1 MRRYLTLIIGI
12 VIAALGI
19 LALTT
24 LFTMPQTQQGI
35 VLRLGNPI
43 RSITEPGLKV
53 KLPFIDTVTYYE
65 KRVLNLDPPVERII
79 LSDQKP
85 LLVDSYARYQIKEAL
100 RFFNTVRTERE
111 LRVRLGTIV
120 NASIRNVLG
129 NHNLASVLSE
139 ERADIMRQIQE
150 RVNTQAQRFGIAIV
164 DVRLRRADLPQ
175 QASESV
181 YDRMRSER
189 VREAKEFRAQG
200 FEQAQ
205 RIKAGADR
213 ESTVIRAEAERE
225 AEILRFPREPTWYCR
240 RTASSSISSARR
252 ATRQSRR
259 TASEVT
265 AGFRRGGTDG
275 RTGPPDERSAD
286 RAGLGLGDR
295 GSGLGGL
302 CRPPG
307 RPAGQFGGGSARG
320 ASDRRA
326 DYRCARALGGLAD
339 PRLSPCAYA

>member
-1 MRRYLTLIIGI
+1 MTLIIGI
-12 VIAALGI
+12 VVAALGI

-24 LFTMPQTQQGI
+24 LFTMHQTRQGI
-35 VLRLGNPI
+35 VLRLGNPV
-43 RSITEPGLKV
+43 RTVTDPGLKM
-53 KLPFIDTVTYYE
+53 KIPFIETVAFYE

-85 LLVDSYARYQIKEAL
+85 LLVDSYARYQITDPL
-100 RFFNTVRTERE
+100 RFFQTVRTERE

-139 ERADIMRQIQE
+139 ERAEIMRQIQE
-150 RVNTQAQRFGIAIV
+150 RVNIQAKRFGISIV

-200 FEQAQ
+200 FEIAQ

-213 ESTVIRAEAERE
+213 EATVIRAEAERE
-225 AEILRFPREPTWYCR
+225 AEILRGEGEGA
-240 RTASSSISSARR
+240 RTRILNDAFGQDTDFFGFYRSMQAYER
-252 ATRQSRR
+252 ALSKGTYMVLSPD
-259 TASEVT
+259 SE
-265 AGFRRGGTDG
+265 FFSYFGTTG
-275 RTGPPDERSAD
+275 SPSGPPDGE
-286 RAGLGLGDR
+286 
-295 GSGLGGL
+295 
-302 CRPPG
+302 
-307 RPAGQFGGGSARG
+307 
-320 ASDRRA
+320 
-326 DYRCARALGGLAD
+326 
-339 PRLSPCAYA
+339 

>member
-1 MRRYLTLIIGI
+1 MRRYTTLIIGI
-12 VIAALGI
+12 LVVALGI

-24 LFTMPQTQQGI
+24 LFTMHQTQQGI
-35 VLRLGNPI
+35 VLRLGNPV
-43 RSITEPGLKV
+43 RTVTDPGLKM
-53 KLPFIDTVTYYE
+53 KIPFIETVAFYE

-85 LLVDSYARYQIKEAL
+85 LLVDSYARYQITDPL
-100 RFFNTVRTERE
+100 RFFQTVRTERE

-139 ERADIMRQIQE
+139 ERAEIMRQIQE
-150 RVNTQAQRFGIAIV
+150 RVNIQAKRFGISIV

-200 FEQAQ
+200 FEIAQ

-213 ESTVIRAEAERE
+213 EATVIRAEAERE
-225 AEILRFPREPTWYCR
+225 AEILRGEGEGA
-240 RTASSSISSARR
+240 RTRILNDAFGQD
-252 ATRQSRR
+252 TDFF
-259 TASEVT
+259 
-265 AGFRRGGTDG
+265 GFY
-275 RTGPPDERSAD
+275 RSMQA
-286 RAGLGLGDR
+286 
-295 GSGLGGL
+295 
-302 CRPPG
+302 
-307 RPAGQFGGGSARG
+307 
-320 ASDRRA
+320 
-326 DYRCARALGGLAD
+326 YERALSKGTYMVL
-339 PRLSPCAYA
+339 

>member
-1 MRRYLTLIIGI
+1 MRRYTTLIIGI
-12 VIAALGI
+12 LVVALGI

-24 LFTMPQTQQGI
+24 LFTMHQTQQGI
-35 VLRLGNPI
+35 VLRLGNPV
-43 RSITEPGLKV
+43 RTITDPGLKL
-53 KLPFIDTVTYYE
+53 KIPFIETVAFYE

-85 LLVDSYARYQIKEAL
+85 LLVDSYARYQITDPLK
-100 RFFNTVRTERE
+100 FFQTVRTERE

-139 ERADIMRQIQE
+139 ERAEIMRQIQE
-150 RVNTQAQRFGIAIV
+150 RVNIQAKRFGISIV

-200 FEQAQ
+200 FEIAQ

-213 ESTVIRAEAERE
+213 EATVIRAEAERE
-225 AEILRFPREPTWYCR
+225 AEILRGEGEGA
-240 RTASSSISSARR
+240 RTRILNDAYGQDTDFFGFYRSMQAYER
-252 ATRQSRR
+252 ALSKGTYMVLSPD
-259 TASEVT
+259 SE
-265 AGFRRGGTDG
+265 FFSYFGTTG
-275 RTGPPDERSAD
+275 SPSGPPDGE
-286 RAGLGLGDR
+286 
-295 GSGLGGL
+295 
-302 CRPPG
+302 
-307 RPAGQFGGGSARG
+307 
-320 ASDRRA
+320 
-326 DYRCARALGGLAD
+326 
-339 PRLSPCAYA
+339 

>member
-1 MRRYLTLIIGI
+1 MRRYTTLIIGI
-12 VIAALGI
+12 VVVALGI

-24 LFTMPQTQQGI
+24 LFTMHQTQQGI
-35 VLRLGNPI
+35 VLRLGNPV
-43 RSITEPGLKV
+43 RTVTDPGLKL
-53 KLPFIDTVTYYE
+53 KIPFIETVLFYE

-85 LLVDSYARYQIKEAL
+85 LLVDSYARYQIKDPL
-100 RFFNTVRTERE
+100 RFYQTVRTERE

-139 ERADIMRQIQE
+139 ERAEIMRQIQE
-150 RVNTQAQRFGIAIV
+150 RVNIQAKRFGISIV

-200 FEQAQ
+200 FEIAQ

-213 ESTVIRAEAERE
+213 EATVIRAEAERE
-225 AEILRFPREPTWYCR
+225 AEILRGEGEGK
-240 RTASSSISSARR
+240 RTRILNAAYGQDTDFFGFYRSMQAYER
-252 ATRQSRR
+252 ALSKGTYMVLSPDSEFFSYFG
-259 TASEVT
+259 TATSPP
-265 AGFRRGGTDG
+265 
-275 RTGPPDERSAD
+275 GPPKGE
-286 RAGLGLGDR
+286 
-295 GSGLGGL
+295 
-302 CRPPG
+302 
-307 RPAGQFGGGSARG
+307 
-320 ASDRRA
+320 
-326 DYRCARALGGLAD
+326 
-339 PRLSPCAYA
+339 

>member
-1 MRRYLTLIIGI
+1 MRRYMTLIIGI
-12 VIAALGI
+12 VVAVLGI

-24 LFTMPQTQQGI
+24 LFTMHQTRQGI
-35 VLRLGNPI
+35 VLRLGNPV
-43 RSITEPGLKV
+43 RTVTEPGLKL
-53 KLPFIDTVTYYE
+53 KIPFIETVAFYE

-85 LLVDSYARYQIKEAL
+85 LLVDSYARYQIKDPL
-100 RFFNTVRTERE
+100 KFYQTVRTERE

-120 NASIRNVLG
+120 NASIRNELG
-129 NHNLASVLSE
+129 NHNLSSVLSE

-213 ESTVIRAEAERE
+213 EATVIRAEAERE
-225 AEILRFPREPTWYCR
+225 AEILRGEGEGE
-240 RTASSSISSARR
+240 RTRILNDAYGQDPEFFSFYRSMQAYERSLSKGTYMVLSPNSEFFNFFG
-252 ATRQSRR
+252 TT
-259 TASEVT
+259 TAPAV
-265 AGFRRGGTDG
+265 
-275 RTGPPDERSAD
+275 PPDGE
-286 RAGLGLGDR
+286 
-295 GSGLGGL
+295 
-302 CRPPG
+302 
-307 RPAGQFGGGSARG
+307 
-320 ASDRRA
+320 
-326 DYRCARALGGLAD
+326 
-339 PRLSPCAYA
+339 

>member
-1 MRRYLTLIIGI
+1 MRRYTTLIIGI
-12 VIAALGI
+12 VVVALGI

-24 LFTMPQTQQGI
+24 LFTIHQTQQGI
-35 VLRLGNPI
+35 VLRLGNPV
-43 RSITEPGLKV
+43 RTVTDPGLKL
-53 KLPFIDTVTYYE
+53 KIPFIETVLFYE

-85 LLVDSYARYQIKEAL
+85 LLVDSYARYQIKDPL
-100 RFFNTVRTERE
+100 RFFQTVRTERE

-139 ERADIMRQIQE
+139 ERAEIMRQIQE
-150 RVNTQAQRFGIAIV
+150 RVNIQAKRFGISIV

-200 FEQAQ
+200 FEIAQ

-213 ESTVIRAEAERE
+213 EATVIRAEAERE
-225 AEILRFPREPTWYCR
+225 AEILRGEGEGA
-240 RTASSSISSARR
+240 RTRILNAAYGQDTDFFGFYRSMQAYER
-252 ATRQSRR
+252 ALSKGTYMVLSPDSEFFTYFG
-259 TASEVT
+259 TAN
-265 AGFRRGGTDG
+265 APP
-275 RTGPPDERSAD
+275 GPPKGE
-286 RAGLGLGDR
+286 
-295 GSGLGGL
+295 
-302 CRPPG
+302 
-307 RPAGQFGGGSARG
+307 
-320 ASDRRA
+320 
-326 DYRCARALGGLAD
+326 
-339 PRLSPCAYA
+339 

>member
-1 MRRYLTLIIGI
+1 MRRYLTLILGV

-225 AEILRFPREPTWYCR
+225 AEILRGEGEGE
-240 RTASSSISSARR
+240 RTRILNDAYGQDANFFSFYRSMQAYERSL
-252 ATRQSRR
+252 
-259 TASEVT
+259 SE
-265 AGFRRGGTDG
+265 GTYMVLSPDSEFFSFFG
-275 RTGPPDERSAD
+275 TTTDPQGPPDGE
-286 RAGLGLGDR
+286 
-295 GSGLGGL
+295 
-302 CRPPG
+302 
-307 RPAGQFGGGSARG
+307 
-320 ASDRRA
+320 
-326 DYRCARALGGLAD
+326 
-339 PRLSPCAYA
+339 

>member
-1 MRRYLTLIIGI
+1 MRRYTTLIIGI
-12 VIAALGI
+12 LVVALGI

-24 LFTMPQTQQGI
+24 LFTMHQTQQGI
-35 VLRLGNPI
+35 VLRLGNPV
-43 RSITEPGLKV
+43 RTITDPGLKM
-53 KLPFIDTVTYYE
+53 KIPFIETIAFYE

-85 LLVDSYARYQIKEAL
+85 LLVDSYARYQITDPLK
-100 RFFNTVRTERE
+100 FFQTVRTERE

-139 ERADIMRQIQE
+139 ERAEIMRQIQE
-150 RVNTQAQRFGIAIV
+150 RVNIQAKRFGISIV

-200 FEQAQ
+200 FEIAQ

-213 ESTVIRAEAERE
+213 EATVIRAEAERE
-225 AEILRFPREPTWYCR
+225 AEILRGEGEGA
-240 RTASSSISSARR
+240 RTRILNDAFGQDTDFFGFYRSMQAYER
-252 ATRQSRR
+252 ALSKGTYMVLSPD
-259 TASEVT
+259 SE
-265 AGFRRGGTDG
+265 FFSYFGTTG
-275 RTGPPDERSAD
+275 SPSGPPDGE
-286 RAGLGLGDR
+286 
-295 GSGLGGL
+295 
-302 CRPPG
+302 
-307 RPAGQFGGGSARG
+307 
-320 ASDRRA
+320 
-326 DYRCARALGGLAD
+326 
-339 PRLSPCAYA
+339 

>member
-1 MRRYLTLIIGI
+1 MRRYLTLILGI

-43 RSITEPGLKV
+43 RTITEPGLKV

-85 LLVDSYARYQIKEAL
+85 LLVDSYARYQIKEPL

-225 AEILRFPREPTWYCR
+225 AEILRGEGEGE
-240 RTASSSISSARR
+240 RTRILNDAYGQDANFFSFYRSMQAYERSL
-252 ATRQSRR
+252 
-259 TASEVT
+259 SE
-265 AGFRRGGTDG
+265 GTYMVLSPDSEFFNFFG
-275 RTGPPDERSAD
+275 TTTNPQGPPDGE
-286 RAGLGLGDR
+286 
-295 GSGLGGL
+295 
-302 CRPPG
+302 
-307 RPAGQFGGGSARG
+307 
-320 ASDRRA
+320 
-326 DYRCARALGGLAD
+326 
-339 PRLSPCAYA
+339 

>member
-1 MRRYLTLIIGI
+1 MRRYMTLIIGI
-12 VIAALGI
+12 VVAVLGI

-24 LFTMPQTQQGI
+24 LFTMHQTRQGI
-35 VLRLGNPI
+35 VLRLGNPV
-43 RSITEPGLKV
+43 RTITEPGLKL
-53 KLPFIDTVTYYE
+53 KIPFIETVAFYE

-85 LLVDSYARYQIKEAL
+85 LLVDSYARYQIKDPL
-100 RFFNTVRTERE
+100 RFFQTVRTERE

-150 RVNTQAQRFGIAIV
+150 RVNLQAQRFGISIV

-200 FEQAQ
+200 FEIAQ

-213 ESTVIRAEAERE
+213 EATVIRAEAERE
-225 AEILRFPREPTWYCR
+225 AEILRGEGEGE
-240 RTASSSISSARR
+240 RTRILNDAYGQDMGFFSFYRSMQAYERSLSKGTYMVLSPDSEFFSYFGTTTDPSARP
-252 ATRQSRR
+252 
-259 TASEVT
+259 
-265 AGFRRGGTDG
+265 DG
-275 RTGPPDERSAD
+275 E
-286 RAGLGLGDR
+286 
-295 GSGLGGL
+295 
-302 CRPPG
+302 
-307 RPAGQFGGGSARG
+307 
-320 ASDRRA
+320 
-326 DYRCARALGGLAD
+326 
-339 PRLSPCAYA
+339 

>member
-1 MRRYLTLIIGI
+1 MRRYTTLIIGI
-12 VIAALGI
+12 LVVALGI

-24 LFTMPQTQQGI
+24 LFTMHQTQQGI
-35 VLRLGNPI
+35 VLRLGNPV
-43 RSITEPGLKV
+43 RTVTDPGLKL
-53 KLPFIDTVTYYE
+53 KIPFIETVAFYE

-85 LLVDSYARYQIKEAL
+85 LLVDSYARYQITDPLK
-100 RFFNTVRTERE
+100 FFQTVRTERE

-139 ERADIMRQIQE
+139 ERAEIMRQIQE
-150 RVNTQAQRFGIAIV
+150 RVNIQAKRFGISIV

-200 FEQAQ
+200 FEIAQ

-213 ESTVIRAEAERE
+213 EATVIRAEAERE
-225 AEILRFPREPTWYCR
+225 AEILRGEGEGA
-240 RTASSSISSARR
+240 RTRILNDAYGQDTDFFGFYRSMQAYER
-252 ATRQSRR
+252 AL
-259 TASEVT
+259 SE
-265 AGFRRGGTDG
+265 GTYMVLSPDSEFFSYFG
-275 RTGPPDERSAD
+275 TTGSPSGPPDGE
-286 RAGLGLGDR
+286 
-295 GSGLGGL
+295 
-302 CRPPG
+302 
-307 RPAGQFGGGSARG
+307 
-320 ASDRRA
+320 
-326 DYRCARALGGLAD
+326 
-339 PRLSPCAYA
+339 

>member
-1 MRRYLTLIIGI
+1 MRRYTTLIIGI
-12 VIAALGI
+12 LVVALGI

-24 LFTMPQTQQGI
+24 LFTMHQTQQGI
-35 VLRLGNPI
+35 VLRLGNPV
-43 RSITEPGLKV
+43 RTITDPGLKL
-53 KLPFIDTVTYYE
+53 KIPFIETVAFYE

-85 LLVDSYARYQIKEAL
+85 LLVDSYARYQITDPLK
-100 RFFNTVRTERE
+100 FFQTVRTERE

-139 ERADIMRQIQE
+139 ERAEIMRQIQE
-150 RVNTQAQRFGIAIV
+150 RVNIQAKRFGISIV

-200 FEQAQ
+200 FEIAQ

-213 ESTVIRAEAERE
+213 EATVIRAEAERE
-225 AEILRFPREPTWYCR
+225 AEILRGEGEGA
-240 RTASSSISSARR
+240 RTRILNDAYGQDTDFFGFYRSMQAYER
-252 ATRQSRR
+252 ALSKGTYMVLSPDSEFFTYFG
-259 TASEVT
+259 TAT
-265 AGFRRGGTDG
+265 APP
-275 RTGPPDERSAD
+275 GPPDGE
-286 RAGLGLGDR
+286 
-295 GSGLGGL
+295 
-302 CRPPG
+302 
-307 RPAGQFGGGSARG
+307 
-320 ASDRRA
+320 
-326 DYRCARALGGLAD
+326 
-339 PRLSPCAYA
+339 

>member
-1 MRRYLTLIIGI
+1 MRRYTTLIIGI
-12 VIAALGI
+12 LVVALGI

-24 LFTMPQTQQGI
+24 LFTMHQTQQGI
-35 VLRLGNPI
+35 VLRLGNPV
-43 RSITEPGLKV
+43 RTVTDPGLKL
-53 KLPFIDTVTYYE
+53 KIPFIETVAFYE

-85 LLVDSYARYQIKEAL
+85 LLVDSYARYQIKDPL
-100 RFFNTVRTERE
+100 RFFQTVRTERE

-139 ERADIMRQIQE
+139 ERAEIMRQIQE
-150 RVNTQAQRFGIAIV
+150 RVNIQAKRFGISIV

-200 FEQAQ
+200 FEIAQ

-213 ESTVIRAEAERE
+213 EATVIRAEAERE
-225 AEILRFPREPTWYCR
+225 AEILRGEGEGA
-240 RTASSSISSARR
+240 RTRILNDAYGQDTDFFGFYRSMQAYER
-252 ATRQSRR
+252 ALSKGTYMVLSPD
-259 TASEVT
+259 SE
-265 AGFRRGGTDG
+265 FFSYFGTTG
-275 RTGPPDERSAD
+275 SPSGPPDGE
-286 RAGLGLGDR
+286 
-295 GSGLGGL
+295 
-302 CRPPG
+302 
-307 RPAGQFGGGSARG
+307 
-320 ASDRRA
+320 
-326 DYRCARALGGLAD
+326 
-339 PRLSPCAYA
+339 

>member
-1 MRRYLTLIIGI
+1 MRRYTTLIIGI
-12 VIAALGI
+12 VVVALGI

-24 LFTMPQTQQGI
+24 LFTMHQTQQGI
-35 VLRLGNPI
+35 VLRLGNPV
-43 RSITEPGLKV
+43 RTVAEPGLKL
-53 KLPFIDTVTYYE
+53 KIPFIETILFYE

-85 LLVDSYARYQIKEAL
+85 LLVDSYARYQIKDPL
-100 RFFNTVRTERE
+100 RFYQTVRTERE

-139 ERADIMRQIQE
+139 ERAEIMRQIQE
-150 RVNTQAQRFGIAIV
+150 RVNIQAKRFGISIV

-200 FEQAQ
+200 FEIAQ

-213 ESTVIRAEAERE
+213 EATVIRAEAERE
-225 AEILRFPREPTWYCR
+225 AEILRGEGEGA
-240 RTASSSISSARR
+240 RTRILNDAYGQDTDFFGFYRSMQAYER
-252 ATRQSRR
+252 ALSKGTYMVLSPDSEFFSYFGTT
-259 TASEVT
+259 TAPP
-265 AGFRRGGTDG
+265 
-275 RTGPPDERSAD
+275 GPPKGE
-286 RAGLGLGDR
+286 
-295 GSGLGGL
+295 
-302 CRPPG
+302 
-307 RPAGQFGGGSARG
+307 
-320 ASDRRA
+320 
-326 DYRCARALGGLAD
+326 
-339 PRLSPCAYA
+339 

>member
-1 MRRYLTLIIGI
+1 MTLIIGI
-12 VIAALGI
+12 VVAVLGV

-24 LFTMPQTQQGI
+24 LFTMHQTRQGI
-35 VLRLGNPI
+35 VLRLGNPV
-43 RSITEPGLKV
+43 RTVTDPGLKL
-53 KLPFIDTVTYYE
+53 KIPFIETVAFYE

-85 LLVDSYARYQIKEAL
+85 LLVDSYARYQIKDPL
-100 RFFNTVRTERE
+100 RFFQTVRTERE

-139 ERADIMRQIQE
+139 ERAEIMRQIQE
-150 RVNTQAQRFGIAIV
+150 RVNIQAQRFGIAIV

-200 FEQAQ
+200 FEIAQ

-213 ESTVIRAEAERE
+213 EATVIRAEAERE
-225 AEILRFPREPTWYCR
+225 AEILRGEGEGE
-240 RTASSSISSARR
+240 RTRILNDAYGQDTDFFGFYRSMQAYER
-252 ATRQSRR
+252 ALSKGTYMVLSPD
-259 TASEVT
+259 SE
-265 AGFRRGGTDG
+265 FFSYFGTTG
-275 RTGPPDERSAD
+275 SPSGPPDGE
-286 RAGLGLGDR
+286 
-295 GSGLGGL
+295 
-302 CRPPG
+302 
-307 RPAGQFGGGSARG
+307 
-320 ASDRRA
+320 
-326 DYRCARALGGLAD
+326 
-339 PRLSPCAYA
+339 

>member
-1 MRRYLTLIIGI
+1 MRRYLTLILGI

-85 LLVDSYARYQIKEAL
+85 LLVDSYARYQIKEPL

-225 AEILRFPREPTWYCR
+225 AEILRGEGEGERTRILNDAYGQDADFFSFYRSMQAYERSLSEGTYMVLSPDSEFFNFFG
-240 RTASSSISSARR
+240 TASN
-252 ATRQSRR
+252 
-259 TASEVT
+259 
-265 AGFRRGGTDG
+265 
-275 RTGPPDERSAD
+275 
-286 RAGLGLGDR
+286 
-295 GSGLGGL
+295 
-302 CRPPG
+302 
-307 RPAGQFGGGSARG
+307 PAKPANGE
-320 ASDRRA
+320 
-326 DYRCARALGGLAD
+326 
-339 PRLSPCAYA
+339 

>member
-1 MRRYLTLIIGI
+1 MTLIIGI
-12 VIAALGI
+12 VVAALGI

-24 LFTMPQTQQGI
+24 LFTMHQTQQGI
-35 VLRLGNPI
+35 VLRLGNPV
-43 RSITEPGLKV
+43 RTVTDPGLKM
-53 KLPFIDTVTYYE
+53 KIPFIETVAFYE

-85 LLVDSYARYQIKEAL
+85 LLVDSYARYQITDPL
-100 RFFNTVRTERE
+100 RFFQTVRTERE

-139 ERADIMRQIQE
+139 ERAEIMRQIQE
-150 RVNTQAQRFGIAIV
+150 RVNIQAKRFGISIV

-200 FEQAQ
+200 FEIAQ

-213 ESTVIRAEAERE
+213 EATVIRAEAERE
-225 AEILRFPREPTWYCR
+225 AEILRGEGEGA
-240 RTASSSISSARR
+240 RTRILNDAFGQDTDFFGFYRSMQAYER
-252 ATRQSRR
+252 ALSKGTYMVLSPD
-259 TASEVT
+259 SE
-265 AGFRRGGTDG
+265 FFSYFGTTG
-275 RTGPPDERSAD
+275 SPSGPPDGE
-286 RAGLGLGDR
+286 
-295 GSGLGGL
+295 
-302 CRPPG
+302 
-307 RPAGQFGGGSARG
+307 
-320 ASDRRA
+320 
-326 DYRCARALGGLAD
+326 
-339 PRLSPCAYA
+339 

>member
-1 MRRYLTLIIGI
+1 MRRYTTLIIGI
-12 VIAALGI
+12 LVVALGI

-24 LFTMPQTQQGI
+24 LFTMHQTQQGI
-35 VLRLGNPI
+35 VLRLGNPV
-43 RSITEPGLKV
+43 RTVTDPGLKL
-53 KLPFIDTVTYYE
+53 KIPFIETVAFYE

-85 LLVDSYARYQIKEAL
+85 LLVDSYARYQIKDPL
-100 RFFNTVRTERE
+100 RFYQTVRTERE

-139 ERADIMRQIQE
+139 ERAEIMRQIQE
-150 RVNTQAQRFGIAIV
+150 RVNIQAKRFGISIV

-200 FEQAQ
+200 FEIAQ

-213 ESTVIRAEAERE
+213 EATVIRAEAERE
-225 AEILRFPREPTWYCR
+225 AEILRGEGEGA
-240 RTASSSISSARR
+240 RTRILNDAYGQDTDFFGFYRSMQAYER
-252 ATRQSRR
+252 ALSKGTYMVLSPD
-259 TASEVT
+259 SE
-265 AGFRRGGTDG
+265 FFSYFGTTG
-275 RTGPPDERSAD
+275 SPSGPPDGE
-286 RAGLGLGDR
+286 
-295 GSGLGGL
+295 
-302 CRPPG
+302 
-307 RPAGQFGGGSARG
+307 
-320 ASDRRA
+320 
-326 DYRCARALGGLAD
+326 
-339 PRLSPCAYA
+339 

>member
-1 MRRYLTLIIGI
+1 MRRYLTLIIGV

-24 LFTMPQTQQGI
+24 LFTMHQTQQGI

-43 RSITEPGLKV
+43 RTITEPGLKV
-53 KLPFIDTVTYYE
+53 KLPFIDAVTFYE

-85 LLVDSYARYQIKEAL
+85 LLVDSYARYQIKEPL

-139 ERADIMRQIQE
+139 ERADIMRQIKQ
-150 RVNTQAQRFGIAIV
+150 RVNLQASRFGITIV
-164 DVRLRRADLPQ
+164 DVRLRRADLLQ

-213 ESTVIRAEAERE
+213 EATVIRAEAERE
-225 AEILRFPREPTWYCR
+225 AEILRGEGEGE
-240 RTASSSISSARR
+240 RTRILNDAYGQDADFFSFYRSMQAYERSLAKGTYMVLSPDSEFFSYFGT
-252 ATRQSRR
+252 ATTQPG
-259 TASEVT
+259 A
-265 AGFRRGGTDG
+265 TDG
-275 RTGPPDERSAD
+275 
-286 RAGLGLGDR
+286 
-295 GSGLGGL
+295 
-302 CRPPG
+302 
-307 RPAGQFGGGSARG
+307 Q
-320 ASDRRA
+320 
-326 DYRCARALGGLAD
+326 
-339 PRLSPCAYA
+339 

>member
-1 MRRYLTLIIGI
+1 MRRYTTLIIGI
-12 VIAALGI
+12 LVVALGI

-24 LFTMPQTQQGI
+24 LFTMHQTQQGI
-35 VLRLGNPI
+35 VLRLGNPV
-43 RSITEPGLKV
+43 RTVTDPGLKL
-53 KLPFIDTVTYYE
+53 KIPFIETVAFYE

-85 LLVDSYARYQIKEAL
+85 LLVDSYARYQITDPLK
-100 RFFNTVRTERE
+100 FFQTVRTERE

-139 ERADIMRQIQE
+139 ERAEIMRQIQE
-150 RVNTQAQRFGIAIV
+150 RVNIQAKRFGISIV

-200 FEQAQ
+200 FEIAQ

-213 ESTVIRAEAERE
+213 EATVIRAEAERE
-225 AEILRFPREPTWYCR
+225 AEILRGEGEGA
-240 RTASSSISSARR
+240 RTRILNDAFGQDTDFFGFYRSMQAYER
-252 ATRQSRR
+252 ALSKGTYMVLSPD
-259 TASEVT
+259 SE
-265 AGFRRGGTDG
+265 FFSYFGTTG
-275 RTGPPDERSAD
+275 SPSGPPDGE
-286 RAGLGLGDR
+286 
-295 GSGLGGL
+295 
-302 CRPPG
+302 
-307 RPAGQFGGGSARG
+307 
-320 ASDRRA
+320 
-326 DYRCARALGGLAD
+326 
-339 PRLSPCAYA
+339 

>member
-1 MRRYLTLIIGI
+1 MRRYTTLIIGI
-12 VIAALGI
+12 IVVALGI

-24 LFTMPQTQQGI
+24 LFTMQQTQQGI
-35 VLRLGNPI
+35 VLRLGNPV
-43 RSITEPGLKV
+43 RTVTDPGLKM
-53 KLPFIDTVTYYE
+53 KIPFIETVAFYE

-85 LLVDSYARYQIKEAL
+85 LLVDSYARYQIKDPL
-100 RFFNTVRTERE
+100 KFFQTVRTERE

-139 ERADIMRQIQE
+139 ERAEIMRQIQE
-150 RVNTQAQRFGIAIV
+150 RVNIQAKRFGISIV

-200 FEQAQ
+200 FEIAQ

-213 ESTVIRAEAERE
+213 EATVIRAEAERE
-225 AEILRFPREPTWYCR
+225 AEILRGEGEGA
-240 RTASSSISSARR
+240 RTRILNDAYGQDTDFFGFYRSMQAYER
-252 ATRQSRR
+252 ALSKGTYMVLSPD
-259 TASEVT
+259 SE
-265 AGFRRGGTDG
+265 FFSYFGTTG
-275 RTGPPDERSAD
+275 APSGPPDGE
-286 RAGLGLGDR
+286 
-295 GSGLGGL
+295 
-302 CRPPG
+302 
-307 RPAGQFGGGSARG
+307 
-320 ASDRRA
+320 
-326 DYRCARALGGLAD
+326 
-339 PRLSPCAYA
+339 